1 MKRFLPLMLLI
12 SLFCINTGIKAQQA
26 ECYKVLHIDH
36 LSFRDYNFIT
46 LENYVEDTLYL
57 MSSKRGNNGGL
68 DSSKV
73 NDSVIVGKCYELTL
87 EKKDSLFNVD
97 LSERLSRISIREIET
112 CFKTIYRDNKVLI
125 PVYFTDQIQNLYYK
139 KNLTSVGNA
148 CTCENDTSDFSKNIA
163 DSTTTCELTANIPTS
178 IEKVKMNPRVFIQ
191 AYRTNGNC
199 IYSFLDMLASL
210 FISTYDPQYIECIDL
225 ISTVSYGKL
234 SEDIVSVCKRLYT
247 ERFIQFYG
255 YIYDKRNMSCRSNL
269 DQKFI
274 AALVT
279 EMADPNNWTVLK
291 INLLKQLEDNNF
303 TDLQKHYFNHMIE
316 VAEILKEKF

>member
-1 MKRFLPLMLLI
+1 MI
-12 SLFCINTGIKAQQA
+12 SIIFINTGIKAQQA

-46 LENYVEDTLYL
+46 LENYTEDTLFL
-57 MSSKRGNNGGL
+57 MTSKQGNIRGV
-68 DSSKV
+68 DSSKL
-73 NDSVIVGKCYELTL
+73 NDSVVIGKCYELTL

-97 LSERLSRISIREIET
+97 LSERLSKISIREIET
-112 CFKTIYRDNKVLI
+112 CFKTIYRDNKILI
-125 PVYFTDQIQNLYYK
+125 PVYFTDQIQDMYYR

-148 CTCENDTSDFSKNIA
+148 CTCENDTSDFSSLNA
-163 DSTTTCELTANIPTS
+163 DSTKTCELTTNIPAS
-178 IEKVKMNPRVFIQ
+178 IEKVKMNPREFIK
-191 AYRTNGNC
+191 AYRANGIC
-199 IYSFLDMLASL
+199 LYSFLDTLASL
-210 FISTYDPQYIECIDL
+210 FISTYDPQYIECIDI
-225 ISTVSYGKL
+225 ISTVSYGNL
-234 SEDIVSVCKRLYT
+234 SEDIVSICKRLYT

-274 AALVT
+274 AALVK

-291 INLLKQLEDNNF
+291 ISLMKQLEDNNF
-303 TDLQKHYFNHMIE
+303 SDLQKHYFNHMVE

>member
-1 MKRFLPLMLLI
+1 MKRFLPLLLLI
-12 SLFCINTGIKAQQA
+12 SIIFISTCIRAQQA

-46 LENYVEDTLYL
+46 LENYVDDTLYL
-57 MSSKRGNNGGL
+57 MSAKKGNTGGV
-68 DSSKV
+68 DSSKL

-97 LSERLSRISIREIET
+97 LSERLSKISIREIET

-125 PVYFTDQIQNLYYK
+125 PVYFTDQVQDLYYK
-139 KNLTSVGNA
+139 KNLPSVGNA
-148 CTCENDTSDFSKNIA
+148 CTCENDTSDFSNLNT
-163 DSTTTCELTANIPTS
+163 DSTRTCELTSNIPAS
-178 IEKVKMNPRVFIQ
+178 IEKIKMNPRGFIQ
-191 AYRTNGNC
+191 DYRTNGRC
-199 IYSFLDMLASL
+199 LYSFLDTLASL
-210 FISTYDPQYIECIDL
+210 FISSYDPLYIEGIDVL
-225 ISTVSYGKL
+225 STVSYGNL
-234 SEDIVSVCKRLYT
+234 SEDIVYICKRLYT
-247 ERFIQFYG
+247 ERFVQFYG

-274 AALVT
+274 AALVK
-279 EMADPNNWTVLK
+279 EMADFNNWTTLK

-303 TDLQKHYFNHMIE
+303 TDLQKHYFNHMVE